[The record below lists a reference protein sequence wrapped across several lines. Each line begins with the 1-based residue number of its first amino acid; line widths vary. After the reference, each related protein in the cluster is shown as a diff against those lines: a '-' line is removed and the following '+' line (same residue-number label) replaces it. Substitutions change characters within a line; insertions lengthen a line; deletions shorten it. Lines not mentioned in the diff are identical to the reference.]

1 MPIVL
6 TTSPTDRMVI
16 IVATGALTLHDL
28 ADCFRQMLEAH
39 LLSYRKIFVV
49 SAATPMLSDEE
60 MDVFGGLL
68 RRASASGPR
77 GAFAIV
83 ADSNRAEFAQRYA
96 AMSGA
101 DRPIKVFSSIHEARA
116 WLNEENISPLKP

>member
-1 MPIVL
+1 
-6 TTSPTDRMVI
+6 MVI
-16 IVATGALTLHDL
+16 IVATGDLTLNDL
-28 ADCFRQMLEAH
+28 ANCFKQMLETH

-49 SAATPMLSDEE
+49 SAANPRLSDEE
-60 MDVFGGLL
+60 MDVLGGLL

-83 ADSNRAEFAQRYA
+83 ADSNRAEFAHRYA
-96 AMSGA
+96 AMSGT

-116 WLNEENISPLKP
+116 WLNEENISQLKP